1 MNYKSP
7 KRAWEGLPKDKSLF
21 NTKTGYGLPIGNLT
35 RQVFAN
41 FYLTEFDHYIKHDL
55 GIKCYLRYVDDFV
68 TVHQDEGYLKYLI
81 PNTIELKNR
90 Q

>member
-1 MNYKSP
+1 M
-7 KRAWEGLPKDKSLF
+7 PKDKSLF
-21 NTKTGYGLPIGNLT
+21 TTKTGYGLPIGNLT
-35 RQVFAN
+35 SQVFAN
-41 FYLTEFDHYIKHDL
+41 FYLTEFDHYIKHVL

-68 TVHQDEGYLKYLI
+68 IVHQDEEYLKYLI

>member
-7 KRAWEGLPKDKSLF
+7 KRAWEGLQKDKSL
-21 NTKTGYGLPIGNLT
+21 TS
-35 RQVFAN
+35 QVFAN
-41 FYLTEFDHYIKHDL
+41 FYLMEIDHYIKHDL

-68 TVHQDEGYLKYLI
+68 IVHQDEGYLKYLI